1 MANITPQTQFNNF
14 DIPQG
19 GYAAFDA
26 MSLRQLIINRLNE
39 RNVFTDQNFIG
50 SNLSCIID
58 IVAYSYNTLIYY
70 LNKTSNES
78 MFSEAQL
85 YENINRIV
93 KLIDYSPVGN
103 QTSTLSFT
111 CTASQLNQ
119 GVYTIPLYSYIP
131 TNGINFSFN
140 KNVSFNKS
148 LNQTAEELTNFENST
163 LLYEGK
169 YVEYPAYTAAGDE
182 NEVLI
187 VNPGTNII
195 DHFNIDV
202 YVKPAATGTWL
213 LYTSS
218 PNLFLENGSAT
229 KYQIRL
235 NEKGY
240 YEITFG
246 NNINGLRLQTGDQVA
261 VYYLASDGVTGQVG
275 PGALNPKASTVT
287 LFNTTQ
293 YNQIINDVFVKQYQY
308 LTTAQLQNI
317 NFANSTTS
325 TTFNPPETV
334 QSIQNNAP
342 ANYRSQNRLVTTQ
355 DYVTYIKT
363 NFGNLIADVN
373 CVNNN
378 DYIAGYMQYFYNL
391 GITNPQITDRA
402 LFNQVTYSDACNF
415 NNVYVIVVPKS
426 NAFVPNYILPAQKQ
440 LISSSINS
448 SKVATTETVFIDPVY
463 KAVSIGLASAPDQI
477 NLPTDETLC
486 VLNVHKKT
494 NSLRSNQA
502 IVGDIV
508 NVFTT
513 YFNTSAVRLG
523 QIIDV
528 RNLTQQIYAVDG
540 VQTFYTSRT
549 DTPDIY
555 IEGLSLFAWN
565 PIYSSLDATFTTNN
579 ISLNYYE
586 FPYYDN
592 INNLGNQ
599 INIISS

>member
-275 PGALNPKASTVT
+275 PGALNPKACTG
-287 LFNTTQ
+287 
-293 YNQIINDVFVKQYQY
+293 
-308 LTTAQLQNI
+308 
-317 NFANSTTS
+317 
-325 TTFNPPETV
+325 P
-334 QSIQNNAP
+334 
-342 ANYRSQNRLVTTQ
+342 
-355 DYVTYIKT
+355 
-363 NFGNLIADVN
+363 
-373 CVNNN
+373 
-378 DYIAGYMQYFYNL
+378 
-391 GITNPQITDRA
+391 
-402 LFNQVTYSDACNF
+402 
-415 NNVYVIVVPKS
+415 
-426 NAFVPNYILPAQKQ
+426 
-440 LISSSINS
+440 
-448 SKVATTETVFIDPVY
+448 
-463 KAVSIGLASAPDQI
+463 LAE
-477 NLPTDETLC
+477 L
-486 VLNVHKKT
+486 
-494 NSLRSNQA
+494 
-502 IVGDIV
+502 
-508 NVFTT
+508 
-513 YFNTSAVRLG
+513 
-523 QIIDV
+523 
-528 RNLTQQIYAVDG
+528 
-540 VQTFYTSRT
+540 
-549 DTPDIY
+549 
-555 IEGLSLFAWN
+555 
-565 PIYSSLDATFTTNN
+565 
-579 ISLNYYE
+579 
-586 FPYYDN
+586 
-592 INNLGNQ
+592 
-599 INIISS
+599 